1 MREQK
6 LRRKGK
12 ENVCIYCTLVI
23 LFLCC
28 SMQVIVTLDKCWDEK
43 ENTGQNPGWKNVKQ
57 ISHIIVV
64 LWMASL
70 QGLPPCFPRA

>member
-1 MREQK
+1 
-6 LRRKGK
+6 
-12 ENVCIYCTLVI
+12 
-23 LFLCC
+23 
-28 SMQVIVTLDKCWDEK
+28 MQVIVTLDKCWDEK